1 MAKSKT
7 IYIKILFDKIWL
19 EIGGR
24 QILTLKWTDSNI
36 TDAKQELLKV
46 ARAIVGDK
54 KLIVK
59 GD

>member
-24 QILTLKWTDSNI
+24 QILTLKWTESNI
-36 TDAKQELLKV
+36 TDAKKELLKV
-46 ARAIVGDK
+46 AQAIVGDK